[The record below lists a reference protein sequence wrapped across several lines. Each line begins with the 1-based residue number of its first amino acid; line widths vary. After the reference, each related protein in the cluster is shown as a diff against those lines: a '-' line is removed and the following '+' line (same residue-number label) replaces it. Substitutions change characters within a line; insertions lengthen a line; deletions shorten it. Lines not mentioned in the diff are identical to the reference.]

1 MLLEGMKPMSSRIVI
16 NVSSSLLQMKWL
28 TPLTELCV
36 MAPPRVSLSTSSL
49 VTAFTT
55 LGPVTNI
62 WLCSFTIKMKS
73 VSAGL

>member
-1 MLLEGMKPMSSRIVI
+1 MVI
-16 NVSSSLLQMKWL
+16 SVSSSSSQMKWL

-36 MAPPRVSLSTSSL
+36 MAPPSVSLSTSSF

-62 WLCSFTIKMKS
+62 WLCSFTIRMKS
-73 VSAGL
+73 VSAGE